1 VLVRVGPEPL
11 LANPLAGS
19 ASAGQGRGR
28 PVGSMVRLVGEAGS
42 DEDGRTEPPYASAEA
57 ATLLG
62 FLDYQ
67 RETLERKCRGLSD
80 EQLRV
85 VLPPSPITLGGLLMH
100 LACVEDSWFT
110 ETVGGQPLPEP
121 WARADFDADPD
132 WDWHSAATYSGDAL
146 RALWAERVNRSR
158 DMVKAQFGDGEDAA
172 LSQTHPAWG
181 RQDPVSLRWVL
192 AHMIEE
198 YARHN
203 GHADLIR
210 ESIDGQTGD

>member
-1 VLVRVGPEPL
+1 MAGALVDEYGRPEP
-11 LANPLAGS
+11 PRES
-19 ASAGQGRGR
+19 
-28 PVGSMVRLVGEAGS
+28 GEV
-42 DEDGRTEPPYASAEA
+42 

-67 RETLERKCRGLSD
+67 RATLEWKCRGLSD

-85 VLPPSPITLGGLLMH
+85 ALPPSPMTLGGLLKH

-110 ETVGGQPLPEP
+110 EVVAGQPAVEP
-121 WARADFDADPD
+121 WASADFQADPE
-132 WDWHSAATYSGDAL
+132 WTWRSAALDSGEYL
-146 RALWAERVNRSR
+146 RALWTEGVNRSR
-158 DMVKAQFGDGEDAA
+158 AVVQAQLGRDEEAA
-172 LSQTHPAWG
+172 LSETHVVPEDAWG
-181 RQDPVSLRWVL
+181 VQDRVSLRWVL
-192 AHMIEE
+192 VHMIEE